1 LANAKPDNKVKVRK
15 KLRTPAQL
23 LAHSSA
29 RHKRRGLQS
38 INPLIFKKQ
47 VRNFLRT
54 PPNPHA
60 TAFHQQRR
68 TANKSTAKK
77 RSQKKAP
84 NRRGFEHSERLKL

>member
-1 LANAKPDNKVKVRK
+1 MANANPDEKAKVRK

-29 RHKRRGLQS
+29 RPERRGLQS
-38 INPLIFKKQ
+38 IAPSIFNKQ

-60 TAFHQQRR
+60 IALHQQRR
-68 TANKSTAKK
+68 TANKSTEKK

-84 NRRGFEHSERLKL
+84 KIRGFEHSERLKL

>member
-1 LANAKPDNKVKVRK
+1 VSK

-23 LAHSSA
+23 LAHLSA
-29 RHKRRGLQS
+29 RPKRRSLQS
-38 INPLIFKKQ
+38 IEPSIFNKQ

-60 TAFHQQRR
+60 TVFHQQRR

-77 RSQKKAP
+77 RSRKKSP
-84 NRRGFEHSERLKL
+84 EQSGL

>member
-1 LANAKPDNKVKVRK
+1 MANANPDNKAKVRK

-23 LAHSSA
+23 LAHLSA
-29 RHKRRGLQS
+29 RPKRRGLQS
-38 INPLIFKKQ
+38 IEPSIFNKQ
-47 VRNFLRT
+47 VRKFLRT

-77 RSQKKAP
+77 RSRKKAP
-84 NRRGFEHSERLKL
+84 NSRGFEHSERLKL